1 MKSMQ
6 RPITADRI
14 TELLGQFIILRG
26 GVYTNQIV
34 RLNGFY
40 RRPGYLVLQV
50 STKTNPRA
58 EAQMSTTHHKIA
70 IIPDQAEAAAA
81 FAE

>member
-1 MKSMQ
+1 M
-6 RPITADRI
+6 

-26 GVYTNQIV
+26 GVYANQLV

-58 EAQMSTTHHKIA
+58 EAQMSTSLHKIA
-70 IIPDQAEAAAA
+70 IIPDQVAASAA